1 MAVKKLTS
9 ENFQREVKDAS
20 GRVVVDFYADWCGP
34 CRQVAPAVEGLS
46 SKWDGSVRFVKV
58 DIDESPQLAKAYGVS
73 SIPTIVLFEGGEI
86 VARTMGAR
94 PAHAIERA
102 LGLAV
107 TATAT
112 AQEDEHLH
120 CCS

>member
-1 MAVKKLTS
+1 MKKLAS
-9 ENFQREVKDAS
+9 EEFQREVKDAS

-34 CRQVAPAVEGLS
+34 CRQVAPAVEELS
-46 SKWDGSVRFVKV
+46 SKWNGSVRFVKV

-73 SIPTIVLFEGGEI
+73 SIPTIVLFEDGEI
-86 VARTMGAR
+86 VAGTMGAR

-107 TATAT
+107 AAT
-112 AQEDEHLH
+112 AQEDEPLH